1 MNFFKFILLI
11 VTINFCYAFNPAIS
25 IKDKTPSK
33 KIKKIETNYQDSFK
47 KAKENVS
54 ELNQKNQ
61 TLEKKVE
68 SLTKD
73 ASKKNELKKEL
84 KNDSFLTK
92 IISVIKDYYFIYLF
106 LCFILL
112 VIIIIMYE
120 KIKENEKETKI
131 LIEKYKILKSNQ
143 KPSYLHLENTLLVFD
158 KIPQIRA
165 RH

>member
-73 ASKKNELKKEL
+73 ASKKMNLKKNL
-84 KNDSFLTK
+84 RM
-92 IISVIKDYYFIYLF
+92 I
-106 LCFILL
+106 
-112 VIIIIMYE
+112 
-120 KIKENEKETKI
+120 
-131 LIEKYKILKSNQ
+131 
-143 KPSYLHLENTLLVFD
+143 VF
-158 KIPQIRA
+158 
-165 RH
+165 